1 MIRRLGKINGLSL
14 AVTLLSFSLLFALN
28 VSAHKIGGG
37 DQAFLEHSS
46 GAQVIPYIY
55 LGAKHMVTGFDHLL
69 YLAGVI
75 FFLVRIRDVA
85 VFVSL
90 FALGHSITLLWGV
103 LAGWHVNPY
112 LVDSIIGLSVVYKAF
127 ENLGGFRAYFN
138 SWLDTR
144 VAVFLFGL
152 VHGLGLATKLQD
164 LKISQDGLIANMISF
179 NVGVELGQLVALT
192 FLIMVFGL
200 LRRSNQFQRNTILAN
215 TVLMMTGFVLV
226 GYQLT
231 GYLVLQG

>member
-1 MIRRLGKINGLSL
+1 MIRHSGKTNSRMLV
-14 AVTLLSFSLLFALN
+14 VTLLSFFLLFTLN

-37 DQAFLEHSS
+37 DQAFLEQSS
-46 GAQVIPYIY
+46 GAQAIPYIY

-75 FFLVRIRDVA
+75 FFLFRIRDVA

-103 LAGWHVNPY
+103 LAGWHVNAF

-127 ENLGGFRAYFN
+127 ENLGGFRAYFK

-164 LKISQDGLIANMISF
+164 FKISEDGLIANMISF

-192 FLIMVFGL
+192 FLIMVFSL
-200 LRRSNQFQRNTILAN
+200 LRRSSQFQRNTIRAN
-215 TVLMMTGFVLV
+215 TLLMTAGFVLM